1 MLLVDYL
8 QRYCTDPGSESRVAT
23 NNRYSDDNELLFF
36 YYKAILPAKTPHGI
50 LFCNRPSDSWT
61 RLLLRRITPPFSMNM
76 GHPAI
81 AEQPMF
87 ISFISKAVLLI

>member
-1 MLLVDYL
+1 L
-8 QRYCTDPGSESRVAT
+8 
-23 NNRYSDDNELLFF
+23 
-36 YYKAILPAKTPHGI
+36 I
-50 LFCNRPSDSWT
+50 
-61 RLLLRRITPPFSMNM
+61 LRRITPSFSMNM